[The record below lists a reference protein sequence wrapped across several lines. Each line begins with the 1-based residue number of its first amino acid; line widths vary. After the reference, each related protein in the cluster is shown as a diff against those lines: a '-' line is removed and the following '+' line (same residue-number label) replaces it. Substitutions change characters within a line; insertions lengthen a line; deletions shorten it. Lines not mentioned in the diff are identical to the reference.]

1 MVASSGVT
9 CAEKHT
15 DTTSYDTVRCMCSA
29 LVGGLLFAARAAL
42 LACVGGL
49 AFLIRLCLRW
59 FPALVS
65 DCPGMPNHHVSL
77 YTSLDCAT

>member
-1 MVASSGVT
+1 M
-9 CAEKHT
+9 
-15 DTTSYDTVRCMCSA
+15 
-29 LVGGLLFAARAAL
+29 FAARAAL